1 MDVSIGA
8 RIKAARTAAGMTQ
21 MDVARRTDLSLQA
34 VGDIERGIVR
44 DPHISSLRQIAYA
57 LDVPVEILV
66 KEEEAEPALPL
77 REAPEQGR
85 AEQPEAPH
93 ELPRTR
99 LTDTAPEDFN
109 RRLTGLESAKEAA
122 ELFNGIRKEEEA
134 LAMLLAGASN
144 PMPNPKLVRALI
156 YRAAILDRWAKLA
169 DTRRDPASNR
179 FKSVE
184 EIAGEIAAEQEWLKD
199 LQAAEEKDRSAK
211 GA

>member
-21 MDVARRTDLSLQA
+21 MDVARGTELSLQA

-122 ELFNGIRKEEEA
+122 ELFKGIRKEEEA
-134 LAMLLAGASN
+134 LATLLAGASN

-184 EIAGEIAAEQEWLKD
+184 ETAGEIAAEQEWLKD